1 METITLTDKNGKN
14 ILVEVEKINRDMYG
28 NPRYAIHYSY
38 GNIVRGIEEIYANSA
53 EAIQFIKSRIGG
65 KKMRNMPFVVFQSYN
80 VEYDL
85 KKLLD

>member
-1 METITLTDKNGKN
+1 MRTITLSKNGEN
-14 ILVEVEKINRDMYG
+14 FHIQVEKINRDMYG

-65 KKMRNMPFVVFQSYN
+65 KKNEKYAVRSIPIV
-80 VEYDL
+80 
-85 KKLLD
+85 